1 MLPTV
6 KGCKPLKAEEKMK
19 PQIVIVFAIVT
30 LAMACQKETRPAGV
44 LSPEE
49 FSKVLVE
56 VYMAEARMNSTALPR
71 DSAVKLFAAYED
83 KMLQRFELPDSVVLK
98 TQQYYVDHPEQL
110 EKIYDSV
117 IDTLSLRE
125 KKLRTKPVDTLRKE
139 KRVVKPEDKQ

>member
-1 MLPTV
+1 
-6 KGCKPLKAEEKMK
+6 MK

-30 LAMACQKETRPAGV
+30 LAMACQKETRPAGI

-49 FSKVLVE
+49 FSKILVQ

-139 KRVVKPEDKQ
+139 KRILKPENK

>member
-1 MLPTV
+1 
-6 KGCKPLKAEEKMK
+6 MK
-19 PQIVIVFAIVT
+19 QKSIALIYVAACLV
-30 LAMACQKETRPAGV
+30 MACKKETRPAGI

-56 VYMAEARMNSTALPR
+56 VYMAEARMNSTALQR
-71 DSAVKLFAAYED
+71 DSAMKLFAAYEK
-83 KMLQRFELPDSVVLK
+83 KMFQQFGLSDSVLLK

-125 KKLRTKPVDTLRKE
+125 KKLRTKPADTADTLRKE
-139 KRVVKPEDKQ
+139 KRIRKPENK

>member
-1 MLPTV
+1 
-6 KGCKPLKAEEKMK
+6 MK
-19 PQIVIVFAIVT
+19 QKIALIYAVVCLV
-30 LAMACQKETRPAGV
+30 MACKKETRPAGV

-56 VYMAEARMNSTALPR
+56 VYMAEARMNSTALQR
-71 DSAVKLFAAYED
+71 DSAMKLFAAYET
-83 KMLQRFELPDSVVLK
+83 KMLQQFELPDSIVLK

-125 KKLRTKPVDTLRKE
+125 KKLRTKPADTLRKE
-139 KRVVKPEDKQ
+139 KRVRKPENK